1 MPPGKGM
8 PFVVEVCISFDV
20 DILVGTGDVL
30 PKDGKQ
36 IQVRDALLPRKELEI
51 SLGKVDVETGTIGLT
66 AVDLLTRG
74 QGHQSESYPSVIED
88 PRHPFQRLE
97 RDVLGLDGNGGI
109 GNLRPERVG
118 NEVLVHPEIDGKVLH
133 IEKRR
138 EQTEK
143 GEAP

>member
-51 SLGKVDVETGTIGLT
+51 RTLN
-66 AVDLLTRG
+66 A
-74 QGHQSESYPSVIED
+74 
-88 PRHPFQRLE
+88 
-97 RDVLGLDGNGGI
+97 
-109 GNLRPERVG
+109 
-118 NEVLVHPEIDGKVLH
+118 
-133 IEKRR
+133 
-138 EQTEK
+138 
-143 GEAP
+143 

>member
-1 MPPGKGM
+1 ML
-8 PFVVEVCISFDV
+8 S
-20 DILVGTGDVL
+20 
-30 PKDGKQ
+30 KDGKQ
-36 IQVRDALLPRKELEI
+36 IQVWDALLPRKELEI

-66 AVDLLTRG
+66 AVDLLPRG
-74 QGHQSESYPSVIED
+74 QGHQSEPYPSVIEKN

-109 GNLRPERVG
+109 GNLRSERVG